1 MKIGST
7 KVGKKIG
14 EVAGREVKRTILEL
28 GGNNAMVVLDD
39 ADIERAV
46 DGAIFGRFMH
56 SGQI

>member
-39 ADIERAV
+39 ADIDRAV